1 MYYQVVVET
10 SEKIAAG
17 KNRKHTEYDNE
28 NLEDIKDRIIKP
40 YFGGLEIHFDGYF
53 IEAKSI
59 NRLSIKETE
68 KPIKKLRDEEIDRH
82 ARNGVIAVVTIEGV
96 LSNATLCKDIT
107 NDLCGAYMAGRA
119 QPSTALAGPVD
130 RSKVFIVHGRDAHPI
145 AEVARFVES
154 LGLTAIIL
162 HEQASAGKTIIE
174 KIEEYSDVTYAVV
187 LYTPCDIGGING
199 GSQQKARARQNVVF
213 EHGYLMGKLGRQ
225 SVCAL
230 VKGDVEIPNDISGV
244 VYIEFGSN
252 DAWRLSIAK
261 ELRRSGF
268 TIDANKMIN

>member
-28 NLEDIKDRIIKP
+28 NLDDIKDRIVRP
-40 YFGGLEIHFDGYF
+40 HFEGLRIHFDGYF

-59 NRLSIKETE
+59 NRLSIKETA
-68 KPIKKLRDEEIDRH
+68 KPIKKLRDEEIDRQ
-82 ARNGVIAVVTIEGV
+82 ARQGMIAIVTNEGI

-107 NDLCGAYMAGRA
+107 KDLCGAYMLAHA

-187 LYTPCDIGGING
+187 LYTPCDIGGIND

-244 VYIEFGSN
+244 VYVEFGGN
-252 DAWRLSIAK
+252 DAWKLSIAR
-261 ELRRSGF
+261 ELRNSGF
-268 TIDANKMIN
+268 SIDVNRIIG